1 MSKYRVGYGA
11 LQANAM
17 RLIECDTSAL
27 PPKKITE
34 AFAREIADALN
45 SHEPGASLDYHP
57 TDSDLDQL
65 ERHAKYMIDH
75 SMYGGGALL
84 AMVQDYRNVNAARLA
99 PHPDP
104 LTPEEELADTITRQK
119 ELDV

>member
-1 MSKYRVGYGA
+1 MSKYYVEYGA
-11 LQANAM
+11 LQANAT

-45 SHEPGASLDYHP
+45 SREP
-57 TDSDLDQL
+57 
-65 ERHAKYMIDH
+65 
-75 SMYGGGALL
+75 
-84 AMVQDYRNVNAARLA
+84 VA

-104 LTPEEELADTITRQK
+104 LTPEEELADTIARQK
-119 ELDV
+119 EVM